1 MGSDK
6 ETKEKK
12 RKYNMSPEAYYQRT
26 VAALKRGTT
35 SKVWQDIINREDET
49 GEWKELFMKYKLA
62 VWAKL
67 GSPLMFLAEQVA
79 EMKAYIDMLL
89 HNGKIDADAFMKYQ
103 RLLLDFV
110 KELNKYKH
118 VSADTKANLLKALV
132 DEKKPLDV
140 PVIELPKKG
149 EEQDV
154 AEN

>member
-6 ETKEKK
+6 KTEEKK

-35 SKVWQDIINREDET
+35 SKVWEDIINREDET
-49 GEWKELFMKYKLA
+49 GEWKEL
-62 VWAKL
+62 
-67 GSPLMFLAEQVA
+67 
-79 EMKAYIDMLL
+79 
-89 HNGKIDADAFMKYQ
+89 FMKYQ

-149 EEQDV
+149 EEQNVEED
-154 AEN
+154 